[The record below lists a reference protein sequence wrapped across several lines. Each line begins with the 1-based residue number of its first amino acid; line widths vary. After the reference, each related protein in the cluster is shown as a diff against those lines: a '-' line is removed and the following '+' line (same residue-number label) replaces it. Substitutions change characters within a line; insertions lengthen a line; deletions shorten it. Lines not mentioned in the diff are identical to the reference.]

1 MGREFSRAQRRVTA
15 RRETDGAGG
24 TLVKETYPKLTDKR
38 KKMARSPSTVSSKT
52 SSGCLIPLAKQLF

>member
-24 TLVKETYPKLTDKR
+24 TLVKETYPKLADKR
-38 KKMARSPSTVSSKT
+38 KNGSK
-52 SSGCLIPLAKQLF
+52 S